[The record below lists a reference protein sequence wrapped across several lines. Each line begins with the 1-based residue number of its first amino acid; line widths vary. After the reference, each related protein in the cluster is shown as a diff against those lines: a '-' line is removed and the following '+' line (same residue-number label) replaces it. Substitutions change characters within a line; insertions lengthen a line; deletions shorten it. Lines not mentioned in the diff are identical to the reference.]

1 VSEAREEVLSTA
13 SALVDAFGRHDTT
26 AYFAHFSA
34 EASFIFYTVP
44 EPLTSRSAYEQL
56 WESWERVDGFR
67 VRSCSSLEQSV
78 RVLGGTAVFH
88 HRVLTEV
95 ETHNGSESLDERETI
110 VFGQLDSGRWQA
122 VHEHLS
128 PSTPS
133 DLSSSAS

>member
-1 VSEAREEVLSTA
+1 MSGAHEDVLSTA
-13 SALVDAFGRHDTT
+13 SALVDAFARHDTT

-34 EASFIFYTVP
+34 EASFIFYTIP

-67 VRSCSSLEQSV
+67 VLSCSSLEQSV
-78 RVLGGTAVFH
+78 RLVGATAVFS

-95 ETHNGSESLDERETI
+95 DTHNGPDSLDERETI
-110 VFGQLDSGRWQA
+110 VFEKQESGRWVA

-133 DLSSSAS
+133 D

>member
-1 VSEAREEVLSTA
+1 MSEANEVVLSTA

-44 EPLTSRSAYEQL
+44 DPLRSRSAYEQL

-67 VRSCSSLEQSV
+67 VLSCSSLEQSV
-78 RVLGGTAVFH
+78 RVLGATAVFN

-95 ETHNGSESLDERETI
+95 ETHNGRQSLDERETI
-110 VFGQLDSGRWQA
+110 VFEKQESGRWRA

-128 PSTPS
+128 LSTPA
-133 DLSSSAS
+133 D